1 VPDTDI
7 ATDQALPPE
16 EQPRKVKFLQQP
28 WVQDFLPLAT
38 SILFHAAIIVIGL
51 ATYQAVKTFT
61 EVTKEQPLIPDAA
74 IVDGDA
80 GGIPHPGLGGDPTRD
95 AAQDQFKD
103 VPTQQDAWNTKPSES
118 LAQTLAG
125 AQGETTESMI
135 GQGPNSAFGTAT
147 GAPNGSGAGDAAGGA
162 LAPYG
167 LPGGGGGIGPKSPFM
182 GVSGNARTVAYVCD
196 GSGSMLGLQF
206 DLLKQEITKAV
217 DQLKP
222 IQRYNVIF
230 FQEGAA
236 VSVAQ
241 TLLPAIPSNKVK
253 TYDFLKKVSLGAN
266 SDPISGLQLAFRQK
280 PQLIFLLTDGAFA
293 DNQAVIDEI
302 AKLNADKSVHVNT
315 IAFFSG
321 SSSDSDRIACE
332 NVLRTIAADNGGKFT
347 TVMVSD
353 LK

>member
-1 VPDTDI
+1 
-7 ATDQALPPE
+7 
-16 EQPRKVKFLQQP
+16 
-28 WVQDFLPLAT
+28 VQNILPLAT
-38 SILFHAAIIVIGL
+38 SVLFHAAIIVIGL
-51 ATYQAVKTFT
+51 LTYQAVKTFT
-61 EVTKEQPLIPDAA
+61 EVTKEQVLIPDAA
-74 IVDGDA
+74 IVDGDV

-95 AAQDQFKD
+95 AAQDEFKD
-103 VPTQQDAWNTKPSES
+103 VQTQKNAWNTKPSES

-135 GQGPNSAFGTAT
+135 GAGPNSAFGTAT
-147 GAPNGSGAGDAAGGA
+147 GAPNGSGAGEAAGGA

-167 LPGGGGGIGPKSPFM
+167 LPGGGGGIGPQSPFM

-217 DQLKP
+217 DQLKA

-236 VSVAQ
+236 VSVSKS
-241 TLLPAIPSNKVK
+241 LLPAIPSNKIK
-253 TYDFLKKVSLGAN
+253 TYDFLKGVSLGAN
-266 SDPISGLQLAFRQK
+266 SNPISGLQLAFQQH
-280 PQLIFLLTDGAFA
+280 PQLIYLLTDGAFD

-315 IAFFSG
+315 IAFFRDG
-321 SSSDSDRIACE
+321 QGDSERQACE